1 MMAREECSPTSTVR
15 SVAIVDDDPFML
27 EYLALALGKTPYRI
41 ATFESAE
48 AFLEGVSSLPQG
60 ILLTDLKMPGMDGMT
75 LLKALH
81 ERSVQARPTVI
92 MSAFA
97 DIPLAVL
104 AMKTGAVSVL
114 QKPIMP
120 AALLEAVEDAMGA
133 LTEEDAGWKG
143 IRLTAR
149 ERQVAELIAGGLTSK
164 EIALKLGI
172 SYRTVEVFRSSI
184 LRKTNTT
191 NVASLV
197 ALMRGGTPGPHA
209 R

>member
-1 MMAREECSPTSTVR
+1 MSRHDTSPRDRNDR

-27 EYLALALGKTPYRI
+27 EYLSLALGKTPYRI
-41 ATFESAE
+41 ALFDSAE
-48 AFLEGVSSLPQG
+48 AFLEGVTALPPG
-60 ILLTDLKMPGMDGMT
+60 IVLTDLKMPGMDGMA
-75 LLKALH
+75 LLKALR
-81 ERSVQARPTVI
+81 ERAIDTRPTVI

-97 DIPLAVL
+97 DIPLAVE

-120 AALLEAVEDAMGA
+120 AALLEAVEDAMR
-133 LTEEDAGWKG
+133 LLVQEDSGWRS
-143 IRLTAR
+143 IRLTNR
-149 ERQVAELIAGGLTSK
+149 ERQVAEQIAAGLTSK

-184 LRKTNTT
+184 LRKTNTN

-197 ALMRGGTPGPHA
+197 ALMSGA
-209 R
+209 

>member
-1 MMAREECSPTSTVR
+1 MPLHENSSRTPDIR

-27 EYLALALGKTPYRI
+27 EYLSLALGKSPYRI
-41 ATFESAE
+41 ALFESAE
-48 AFLEGVSSLPQG
+48 AFLEGVGTLPPG
-60 ILLTDLKMPGMDGMT
+60 IVLTDLKMPGMDGMA
-75 LLKALH
+75 LLKALRDRAL
-81 ERSVQARPTVI
+81 ETRPTVI

-97 DIPLAVL
+97 DIPLAVE

-120 AALLEAVEDAMGA
+120 AALLEAVEDAMA
-133 LTEEDAGWKG
+133 LLVEEDKGWKS
-143 IRLTAR
+143 IRLTNR
-149 ERQVAELIAGGLTSK
+149 ERQVADQIAAGMTSK

-184 LRKTNTT
+184 LRKTNTN

-197 ALMRGGTPGPHA
+197 ALMSGS
-209 R
+209 

>member
-1 MMAREECSPTSTVR
+1 MPPHEEPSAAAAVR

-27 EYLALALGKTPYRI
+27 EYLSLALGKTPYRI
-41 ATFESAE
+41 AVFESAE
-48 AFLEGVSSLPQG
+48 AFLNDVASLPPG
-60 ILLTDLKMPGMDGMT
+60 IVLTDLKMPGMDGMA
-75 LLKALH
+75 LLKALQDRAL
-81 ERSVQARPTVI
+81 ESRPTVI

-120 AALLEAVEDAMGA
+120 AALLQAVEDAMA
-133 LTEEDAGWKG
+133 TLAEEDTGWKAV
-143 IRLTAR
+143 RLTNR
-149 ERQVAELIAGGLTSK
+149 ERQVAELIAEGLTSK

-184 LRKTNTT
+184 LRKTNTP
-191 NVASLV
+191 NVAALV
-197 ALMRGGTPGPHA
+197 ALIRGGS
-209 R
+209 

>member
-1 MMAREECSPTSTVR
+1 MPLHESPSKTPDPR

-27 EYLALALGKTPYRI
+27 EYLSLALGKTRYQI
-41 ATFESAE
+41 ALFDSAE
-48 AFLEGVSSLPQG
+48 AFLEGVTALPPG
-60 ILLTDLKMPGMDGMT
+60 ILLTDLKMPGMDGMA
-75 LLKALH
+75 LLKALRGRAL
-81 ERSVQARPTVI
+81 ETRPTVI

-97 DIPLAVL
+97 DIPLAVE

-120 AALLEAVEDAMGA
+120 AALLQAVEDAMSLLVEG
-133 LTEEDAGWKG
+133 DSGWRA
-143 IRLTAR
+143 IRLTNR
-149 ERQVAELIAGGLTSK
+149 ERQVADQIAKGLTSK

-184 LRKTNTT
+184 LRKTNTN

-197 ALMRGGTPGPHA
+197 ALMSGA
-209 R
+209 

>member
-1 MMAREECSPTSTVR
+1 MPLHESSSKTPDPR

-27 EYLALALGKTPYRI
+27 EYLSLALGKTRYQI
-41 ATFESAE
+41 ALFDSAE
-48 AFLEGVSSLPQG
+48 AFLEGITALPPG
-60 ILLTDLKMPGMDGMT
+60 ILLTDLKMPGMDGMA
-75 LLKALH
+75 LLKALRDRAL
-81 ERSVQARPTVI
+81 ETRPTVI

-97 DIPLAVL
+97 DIPLAVE

-120 AALLEAVEDAMGA
+120 AALLQAVEDAMSLLVEG
-133 LTEEDAGWKG
+133 DSGWRA
-143 IRLTAR
+143 IRLTNR
-149 ERQVAELIAGGLTSK
+149 ERQVADQIAKGLTSK

-184 LRKTNTT
+184 LRKTNTN

-197 ALMRGGTPGPHA
+197 ALMSGA
-209 R
+209 

>member
-1 MMAREECSPTSTVR
+1 MTPTEGPSAVAAAR

-27 EYLALALGKTPYRI
+27 KYLSLALGKTPYRI
-41 ATFESAE
+41 AVFESAE
-48 AFLEGVSSLPQG
+48 AFLDNVASLPPG
-60 ILLTDLKMPGMDGMT
+60 IVLTDLKMPGMDGMA
-75 LLKALH
+75 LLKALQDRAL
-81 ERSVQARPTVI
+81 ESRPTVI

-120 AALLEAVEDAMGA
+120 AALLQAVEDAMA
-133 LTEEDAGWKG
+133 TLTEEDTGWKA

-149 ERQVAELIAGGLTSK
+149 ERQVAELIAEGLTSK

-184 LRKTNTT
+184 LRKTNTP

-197 ALMRGGTPGPHA
+197 AFIRG
-209 R
+209 RS

>member
-1 MMAREECSPTSTVR
+1 MPLHESPSKTPDPR

-27 EYLALALGKTPYRI
+27 EYLSLALGKTRYQI
-41 ATFESAE
+41 ALFDSAE
-48 AFLEGVSSLPQG
+48 AFLEGVTAMPPG
-60 ILLTDLKMPGMDGMT
+60 ILLTDLKMPGMDGMA
-75 LLKALH
+75 LLKALRDRAL
-81 ERSVQARPTVI
+81 ETRPTVI

-97 DIPLAVL
+97 DIPLAVE

-120 AALLEAVEDAMGA
+120 AALLQAVEDAMSLLVEG
-133 LTEEDAGWKG
+133 DSGWRA
-143 IRLTAR
+143 IRLTNR
-149 ERQVAELIAGGLTSK
+149 ERQVADQIAKGLTSK

-184 LRKTNTT
+184 LRKTNTN

-197 ALMRGGTPGPHA
+197 ALMSGA
-209 R
+209 

>member
-1 MMAREECSPTSTVR
+1 MPLHENSSRTPDIR

-27 EYLALALGKTPYRI
+27 EYLSLALGKSPYRI
-41 ATFESAE
+41 ALFESAE
-48 AFLEGVSSLPQG
+48 AFLEGVGALPPG
-60 ILLTDLKMPGMDGMT
+60 VVLTDLKMPGMDGMA
-75 LLKALH
+75 LLKALK
-81 ERSVQARPTVI
+81 ERALDTRPTVI

-97 DIPLAVL
+97 DIPLAVE

-120 AALLEAVEDAMGA
+120 AALLEAVEDAMA
-133 LTEEDAGWKG
+133 LLVEDDTGWKS
-143 IRLTAR
+143 IRLTNR
-149 ERQVAELIAGGLTSK
+149 ERQVADQIAVGLTSK

-184 LRKTNTT
+184 LRKTNTN

-197 ALMRGGTPGPHA
+197 ALMSGS
-209 R
+209 